1 MSCEQVARTRE
12 HASPFG
18 GGGLLIIL
26 NGSRMFKAL
35 LAALLLRSA
44 VSQPIATNCNTA
56 SVFKVDQVSVVYEAP
71 PINSTLIVSY
81 TVPSVV
87 MEGTATFVCT
97 LNGFPVINEQ
107 TPLCQDTPCPIEVG
121 FHNDSNSF
129 QTGLASGTL
138 SCTTK
143 WLAPDSSVLRCVKVV
158 ERS

>member
-1 MSCEQVARTRE
+1 
-12 HASPFG
+12 
-18 GGGLLIIL
+18 
-26 NGSRMFKAL
+26 MFKAL
-35 LAALLLRSA
+35 LAAVVLRSV
-44 VSQPIATNCNTA
+44 VSQPIATNCNTG

-71 PINSTLIVSY
+71 PVNSTLIVSY

-87 MEGTATFVCT
+87 TDGTATFLCT

-107 TPLCQDTPCPIEVG
+107 APLCQETKCPIEVG

-158 ERS
+158 EKS

>member
-1 MSCEQVARTRE
+1 
-12 HASPFG
+12 
-18 GGGLLIIL
+18 
-26 NGSRMFKAL
+26 MFKAL
-35 LAALLLRSA
+35 LTAVLLRSA
-44 VSQPIATNCNTA
+44 VSQPIAPNCNTA
-56 SVFKVDQVSVVYEAP
+56 SIFKVDQVSVVYEAP

-87 MEGTATFVCT
+87 LEGTATFVCT

-107 TPLCQDTPCPIEVG
+107 TLLCQDTPCPIEVG

>member
-1 MSCEQVARTRE
+1 
-12 HASPFG
+12 
-18 GGGLLIIL
+18 
-26 NGSRMFKAL
+26 MFKAL
-35 LAALLLRSA
+35 LTAVLLRSA

-56 SVFKVDQVSVVYEAP
+56 SIFKVDQVSVVYEAP

-87 MEGTATFVCT
+87 LEGTATFVCT

-143 WLAPDSSVLRCVKVV
+143 WLAPDSSVLRCVKIV

>member
-1 MSCEQVARTRE
+1 
-12 HASPFG
+12 
-18 GGGLLIIL
+18 
-26 NGSRMFKAL
+26 MFKAL

-56 SVFKVDQVSVVYEAP
+56 SVFKVDQIAVEYQAP

-87 MEGTATFVCT
+87 SDGTATVLCT
-97 LNGFPVINEQ
+97 LNGYPVINEQ
-107 TPLCQDTPCPIEVG
+107 TPLCQETACPIVAG

-143 WLAPDSSVLRCVKVV
+143 WLAPDSSVLRCIKVV

>member
-1 MSCEQVARTRE
+1 
-12 HASPFG
+12 
-18 GGGLLIIL
+18 
-26 NGSRMFKAL
+26 MFKAL

-44 VSQPIATNCNTA
+44 VLQPIATNCNTA
-56 SVFKVDQVSVVYEAP
+56 SVFKVDQIAVEYQAP

-81 TVPSVV
+81 TVPSLVT
-87 MEGTATFVCT
+87 EGTATFVCT

-107 TPLCQDTPCPIEVG
+107 TPLCQDTACPIEVG

-143 WLAPDSSVLRCVKVV
+143 WMAPDSSVLRCVKVV